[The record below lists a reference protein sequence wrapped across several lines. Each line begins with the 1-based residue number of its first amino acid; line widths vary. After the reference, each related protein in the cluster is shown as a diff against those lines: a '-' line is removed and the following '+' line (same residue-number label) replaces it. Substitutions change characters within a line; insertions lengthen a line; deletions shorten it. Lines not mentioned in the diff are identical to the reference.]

1 MVEAGVVWLVGQMAR
16 MVALTS
22 TYDVCTSE
30 FRKTSK
36 GSAERVPPQ
45 RDQRPGAGATF
56 FKAHGH
62 GNDYLVFPPG
72 EDWMATSEAVRIV
85 CDQHRGL
92 GADGVVIVGGTQTH
106 PTLRMFNPDGGEFE
120 RSGNGLRVAA
130 LALRRWDIAASDTFV
145 VGVGGGDV
153 TLTVHGRGQ
162 EGAWDVAAEL
172 GRARVGPEAVQMD
185 VATLA
190 AEALD
195 FVAVS
200 VGNPHVVVFT
210 DDLSDTA
217 LHKLGPYLA
226 THPALANG
234 TNVQLAGMIE
244 DGIRIRIWERGVGP
258 TSASGTSASAVA
270 VAAVHSG
277 RVEPG
282 VHRIEMDGGEF
293 TVAVDASLDVVLR
306 GPIQEIAEGRL
317 TGAFLEEL

>member
-1 MVEAGVVWLVGQMAR
+1 MWLVGRMAR
-16 MVALTS
+16 MVALMS
-22 TYDVCTSE
+22 TYDGCISE
-30 FRKTSK
+30 FRKTSQ
-36 GSAERVPPQ
+36 GSAERVPQ
-45 RDQRPGAGATF
+45 EREQRPGAGATF

-62 GNDYLVFPPG
+62 GNDYVVFPPG
-72 EDWMATSEAVRIV
+72 EDWFATPEAVRIV
-85 CDQHRGL
+85 CDRHRGL
-92 GADGVVIVGGTQTH
+92 GADGVVVVGGSEIR

-130 LALRRWDIAASDTFV
+130 LALQRWDIAVADTFV

-185 VATLA
+185 VAALTA
-190 AEALD
+190 DELD

-210 DDLSDTA
+210 DDLSDAA
-217 LHKLGPYLA
+217 LHKIGPYLA

-234 TNVQLAGMIE
+234 ANVQLAGLIE
-244 DGIRIRIWERGVGP
+244 DGIKIRIWERGVGP

-277 RVEPG
+277 RVEAG
-282 VHRIEMDGGEF
+282 VHRIEMDGGDF

-317 TGAFLEEL
+317 MGAFLEEL